1 MRDRPRVCVLTGDPR
16 LPDLTKRDHR
26 YNDEDFVTHRAMR
39 EAFQSLPGYRFEF
52 LDDHAALFERFS
64 KDAPDLV
71 MNFCDTGFRNV
82 ATQELHVPALLELL
96 GVPYSGASAACMAI
110 CHDKQIVRLV
120 AQALGV
126 PVPREVYLAADQSPA
141 ALPEFYPALIKPNQ
155 ADGSVGI
162 RQDAVVRSRAEADEY
177 VAWVRS
183 ELPGRALLVQEYL
196 PGPEY
201 GIGLIGNPETELTAL
216 PALEVDFSRL
226 PEGLNPILS
235 YESKALP
242 DSPYWTEI
250 KFKRAAAGEATLAVM
265 AGHAK
270 RLFARLG
277 CRDYARCDFRCA
289 ADGEPRLMEVNPNPA
304 WANDGK
310 LAFMAGFAGIAYRDM
325 LQMILDAAL
334 RRLDLVGGGGP
345 ARANRSTEALSA
357 APSLA
362 AAGETAGP
370 APPLTPAGAGSRSA
384 IRGARTARRPRRP

>member
-1 MRDRPRVCVLTGDPR
+1 MRDRLRVCVLTGDPR

-26 YNDEDFVTHRAMR
+26 YNDEDLATHRAMR

-52 LDDHAALFERFS
+52 LDDHATLFERFS

-96 GVPYSGASAACMAI
+96 GLPYSGASAACMAI
-110 CHDKQIVRLV
+110 CYDKQIVRLV
-120 AQALGV
+120 ARALGV